1 MSLPRKITVLL
12 VEDPVVVRHG
22 LSKLIGDAGHCGVV
36 GQARTGQEADK
47 LAAQLLPDVILVD
60 MAMPVRNGLEA
71 PRQTLAAKPAA
82 KVLVLSAHRDHANV
96 DRMTAAGAVGFLEQ
110 QSSAA
115 ILIQAIHEVAGGEI
129 FSARVSP
136 DAWPPPATAA
146 AIATISAGPRAVAFP
161 PARRRRFNG
170 GGRSDQQTG
179 RRNPGDQCQNWRKT
193 PAALDEQARYPRD
206 GGSHPLSPGAW
217 DDREPCAGDDPLS
230 DFPPGV
236 WPDPRKVGFY
246 LIAIRT

>member
-71 PRQTLAAKPAA
+71 PRQILAANPAA
-82 KVLVLSAHRDHANV
+82 KVLVLSAHRDHANG
-96 DRMTAAGAVGFLEQ
+96 DWMTAAGAVGFLEQ

-115 ILIQAIHEVAGGEI
+115 ILIQAIHEVARGKI
-129 FSARVSP
+129 FFSP
-136 DAWPPPATAA
+136 
-146 AIATISAGPRAVAFP
+146 GL
-161 PARRRRFNG
+161 ARRMAATRN
-170 GGRSDQQTG
+170 RS
-179 RRNPGDQCQNWRKT
+179 GDRH
-193 PAALDEQARYPRD
+193 D
-206 GGSHPLSPGAW
+206 
-217 DDREPCAGDDPLS
+217 
-230 DFPPGV
+230 
-236 WPDPRKVGFY
+236 
-246 LIAIRT
+246 